1 MSEILVFLKDVNT
14 SISWPGFEFTIHKII
29 QLSARAWVRVG
40 YPKPITLAV
49 LCWLKKRNS
58 IFSFLET

>member
-49 LCWLKKRNS
+49 LCC
-58 IFSFLET
+58 LEKT